1 MPEMRFSLRWP
12 DGSETLCYS
21 PSTIVEKHLS
31 AGASYTIDAF
41 LARSRD
47 ALHAASERVRQRF
60 GFPCSRALGQL
71 AEIERK
77 AAGFAQIPDAAVTV
91 LGFHRDQS

>member
-1 MPEMRFSLRWP
+1 MPETFFSLRWP
-12 DGSETLCYS
+12 DGSEMLCYS
-21 PSTIVEKHLS
+21 PSTVVETHFA
-31 AGASYTIDAF
+31 AGASYPIDAF
-41 LARSRD
+41 LTRSRD

-71 AEIERK
+71 AEIERM
-77 AAGFAQIPDAAVTV
+77 AGSFVQVPDAAVTV